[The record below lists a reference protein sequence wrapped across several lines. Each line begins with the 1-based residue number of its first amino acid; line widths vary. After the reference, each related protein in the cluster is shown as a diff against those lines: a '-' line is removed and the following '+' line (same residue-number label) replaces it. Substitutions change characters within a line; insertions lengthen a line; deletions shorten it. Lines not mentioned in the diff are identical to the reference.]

1 MILFG
6 TCVSTTHKTKQKMF
20 SQDAQALLLTL
31 TSHSPT
37 PDNFDIQAMECKSE
51 LEERKLNGDN
61 ELSLLLAKNEEEGSL
76 MEAVG
81 LGPWYRKAQL
91 GFMFGVTAVSKEM
104 YILNEETYVGLC
116 LGGFGFLLYMYA
128 RQPVLDWYNG
138 EKSAILKAQNEAED
152 KHIAACQT
160 FLNSQTGNEG
170 LENELEQI
178 YNENL
183 ELIALEA
190 KANALKEKISVK
202 ADFERKLMSVVNK
215 KADEQNQLY
224 KKLVADAKEYAAKA
238 VQDAAFKKGA
248 LEFAIKAIATPEK
261 AGANPTAKVFE
272 DFLEKSK

>member
-1 MILFG
+1 MIVFIFLSKFFSN
-6 TCVSTTHKTKQKMF
+6 TRAPPFRPRNSHTSST
-20 SQDAQALLLTL
+20 
-31 TSHSPT
+31 
-37 PDNFDIQAMECKSE
+37 DNFTVEAAECKSE
-51 LEERKLNGDN
+51 LEERKLEGDN
-61 ELSLLLAKNEEEGSL
+61 ELSLLVAKKEEGSL
-76 MEAVG
+76 LEAVG

-138 EKSAILKAQNEAED
+138 EKNAILKAQNEAED
-152 KHIAACQT
+152 KHIAACET

-170 LENELEQI
+170 LEQELAKIFNERI
-178 YNENL
+178 

-190 KANALKEKISVK
+190 KANAIKEKLAVK
-202 ADFERKLMSVVNK
+202 ADFERKLVSVANK

-224 KKLVADAKEYAAKA
+224 KKLVADAKDYAAKA
-238 VQDAAFKKGA
+238 VEDAAFKKSA

>member
-1 MILFG
+1 MSVLLFDHFHFFFENF
-6 TCVSTTHKTKQKMF
+6 SKSRAPPFRPPKLTHF
-20 SQDAQALLLTL
+20 E
-31 TSHSPT
+31 PT
-37 PDNFDIQAMECKSE
+37 DNFNVEAVECKSE
-51 LEERKLNGDN
+51 LEERKLAGDN
-61 ELSLLLAKNEEEGSL
+61 ELSLLVAKKEEGSL
-76 MEAVG
+76 LEAVG

-138 EKSAILKAQNEAED
+138 EKNAILKAQNEAED
-152 KHIAACQT
+152 KHIAACET

-170 LENELEQI
+170 LEKELAHIFNER
-178 YNENL
+178 L

-190 KANALKEKISVK
+190 KANAIKEKLAVK
-202 ADFERKLMSVVNK
+202 ADFERRLVSVVNK

-224 KKLVADAKEYAAKA
+224 KKLVADAKDYAAKA
-238 VQDAAFKKGA
+238 VEDAAFKQSA